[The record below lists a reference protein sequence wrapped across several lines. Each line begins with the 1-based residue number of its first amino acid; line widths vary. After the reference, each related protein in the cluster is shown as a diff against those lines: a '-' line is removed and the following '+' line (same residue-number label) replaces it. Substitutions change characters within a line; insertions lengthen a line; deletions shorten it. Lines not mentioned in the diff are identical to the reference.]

1 MCFLMLNYAVLCSA
15 RGEVNFLEEMLK
27 RLEKILNA
35 YHGDKG
41 TLIPI
46 LQEIQGEF
54 GYLPEE
60 LFSEVARFSGISQN
74 EIYGVATFYT
84 QFRFTPPA
92 EHTVKVCLGTA
103 CHVRGGA
110 DILDAVER
118 ELSIQQGGIT
128 SDRKFGLERV
138 ACFGCCALA
147 PVMVVD
153 DNVYAKMTGTKA
165 KQILM
170 EYGWKDKKA

>member
-1 MCFLMLNYAVLCSA
+1 MSKKLSQILDAH
-15 RGEVNFLEEMLK
+15 RGE
-27 RLEKILNA
+27 
-35 YHGDKG
+35 KG

-54 GYLPEE
+54 GYLSEKA
-60 LFSEVARFSGISQN
+60 LSEVGKSLEVSQN

-92 EHTVKVCLGTA
+92 EHTIKVCLGTA

-128 SDRKFGLERV
+128 EDCKFGLERV

-153 DNVYAKMTGTKA
+153 GNVYAKMTVPKT
-165 KQILM
+165 KQILVK
-170 EYGWKDKKA
+170 YGWKGKGT

>member
-1 MCFLMLNYAVLCSA
+1 MLECAFRFSA
-15 RGEVNFLEEMLK
+15 RGEVNFLEKMPK
-27 RLEKILNA
+27 RLEKIFNA
-35 YHGDKG
+35 YHGEKG
-41 TLIPI
+41 TLVPI

-60 LFSEVARFSGISQN
+60 LFSEIARFLGISQS
-74 EIYGVATFYT
+74 EIYGVVTFYS

-118 ELSIQQGGIT
+118 ELCTQQGGIT

-153 DNVYAKMTGTKA
+153 DNVYAKMTVTKA

-170 EYGWKDKKA
+170 EYGWEDKKA

>member
-1 MCFLMLNYAVLCSA
+1 MSKQLSQILDAYQ
-15 RGEVNFLEEMLK
+15 GE
-27 RLEKILNA
+27 
-35 YHGDKG
+35 KG
-41 TLIPI
+41 ALVPI

-60 LFSEVARFSGISQN
+60 MFSEVAKSLEISQS

-92 EHTVKVCLGTA
+92 EHTIKVCLGTA

-110 DILDAVER
+110 DILDAVKR
-118 ELSIQQGGIT
+118 QLGIQQGGIT
-128 SDRKFGLERV
+128 KDRKFGLERV

-153 DNVYAKMTGTKA
+153 NDVYAKMTVPKT
-165 KQILM
+165 KQILVK
-170 EYGWKDKKA
+170 YGWGGKKA

>member
-1 MCFLMLNYAVLCSA
+1 MDAKILILALSKSQFETNSLKEMPKQLMQ
-15 RGEVNFLEEMLK
+15 
-27 RLEKILNA
+27 ILNA
-35 YHGDKG
+35 YQGEKG

-46 LQEIQGEF
+46 LQEIQGEL

-60 LFSEVARFSGISQN
+60 VFSEVAKSLEVSQS

-92 EHTVKVCLGTA
+92 EHTIKVCLGTA

-118 ELSIQQGGIT
+118 ELCIQQGGIT
-128 SDRKFGLERV
+128 GDHKFGLERV

-153 DNVYAKMTGTKA
+153 NNVYAKMTIPKA
-165 KQILM
+165 KQILVQ
-170 EYGWKDKKA
+170 YGWGGKRA